1 MHILIRIHRILES
14 RDPALPSLCYTM
26 HGTTKFDFLTLLDF
40 VERSSNLLDHTI
52 HHSPSAAEGNM
63 FFKGFCADVRERVR
77 LANIHLAVPPGTSG
91 DAGSEDIGP
100 ILDAMRRA
108 MNASPEIDRPQGKA
122 IDRAAR
128 SSDPPPL
135 LCEEAEKNGHDYS
148 SVSIRQG
155 QMSPAVNLEITDTSG
170 NTGVEDKAGSKY
182 SEKFMLCLSY
192 LLGCILGLHSG
203 IRQGFRLHCQIF
215 IVAFR
220 VAIRRLTQWSP
231 CRRIFL
237 SVTKINSLALI
248 GI

>member
-26 HGTTKFDFLTLLDF
+26 RGTTKFDFLTLLDF

-52 HHSPSAAEGNM
+52 HHSPSAAR
-63 FFKGFCADVRERVR
+63 ATSVSERVR
-77 LANIHLAVPPGTSG
+77 LANIHLAVPHGTIG
-91 DAGSEDIGP
+91 DASSEDIGP

-108 MNASPEIDRPQGKA
+108 MNASPEMYRKA
-122 IDRAAR
+122 TDRAAR

-135 LCEEAEKNGHDYS
+135 LYYS

-155 QMSPAVNLEITDTSG
+155 QMSQAVNLEITDTSG
-170 NTGVEDKAGSKY
+170 NTG
-182 SEKFMLCLSY
+182 FMLCLSY

-220 VAIRRLTQWSP
+220 VAIRRLTQWSLR
-231 CRRIFL
+231 RRIFL
-237 SVTKINSLALI
+237 SVTTINSLTLI